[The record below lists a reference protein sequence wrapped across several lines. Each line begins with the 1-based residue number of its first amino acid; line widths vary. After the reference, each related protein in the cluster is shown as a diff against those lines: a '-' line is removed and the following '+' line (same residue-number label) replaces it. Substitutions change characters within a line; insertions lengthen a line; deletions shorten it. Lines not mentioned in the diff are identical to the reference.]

1 MKYIST
7 ICLLLLAA
15 GGVRA
20 DELLSNGSF
29 EQPMDV
35 GWTDTVVGSTG
46 SSLFEWSDTLGSPTG
61 DHAVRVYKTLAS
73 YATLFQTVDIPNVN
87 LVLNLD
93 ARLRIGGGSSTCW
106 PTAAILVNYRDGAG
120 TSLGNTRF
128 YLHDQYNTWVSN
140 DTQDLIEVTTP
151 DVWRPYQLNI
161 AEEIA
166 TKLPGISAASVAQLQ
181 VHLFAYDN
189 GT

>member
-1 MKYIST
+1 MKYISPV
-7 ICLLLLAA
+7 CVLLLLV
-15 GGVRA
+15 GGAFA
-20 DELLSNGSF
+20 DELLSNGNF
-29 EQPMDV
+29 EQPMDI
-35 GWTDTVVGSTG
+35 GWADTVVGATG

-73 YATLFQTVDIPNVN
+73 YATLFQAVDIPNANV
-87 LVLNLD
+87 VLDLD

-106 PTAAILVNYRDGAG
+106 PTAAIMVRYLDASG

-128 YLHDQYNTWVSN
+128 YLHDQYNSWVRN

-151 DVWRPYQLNI
+151 EVWARYSLNI
-161 AEEIA
+161 ADEIA
-166 TKLPGISAASVAQLQ
+166 TKLPGVNPASVARLEI
-181 VHLFAYDN
+181 HLFAYDN